1 MAALIRKDQAERYI
15 EKYEKSKAAGDARAQ
30 ISYCSKLAF
39 VFSHFSMY
47 EYAADW
53 AKSGLKEC
61 AIHQINDL
69 IPQLRLQLLETFSS
83 VCNDTQSDKLFCT
96 TEFEKR
102 IVELQEYEG
111 VFSYLESARIHLLR
125 AEKQIREGN
134 YQEAAL
140 HLDQAESD
148 LSLYHIVADTK
159 GIDRVC
165 ALGCRSKISY
175 EKAKILIREKD
186 YDGALSHLQNALAYA
201 REIGSDQYQTQIN
214 KDLSFIYETT
224 KDYKSSLKHLENV
237 SYHKKKMIKDQS
249 IMALVQKRYSKL
261 REKTRIYEKHYA
273 DIDNI
278 YTICQK
284 INSRLEYDQIVEVL
298 YAEAGKLFNLD
309 ILLLAEYDDETSRI
323 KRAVYVEKGHTKYVQ
338 GFVTGDG
345 ATIGEY
351 TLKNKKSIL
360 INDRDLE
367 YYKYT
372 NPEKANLIAGRPYP
386 QSLVYSPLF
395 VGERLTGYI
404 SIQSYNKN
412 AYKKED
418 IYKLE
423 TLAAYLSIA
432 LENSAL
438 YHKIEYSSSHD
449 FLTGLSSRKEIFEKG
464 RKKYYEC
471 IRTGG
476 NFSIIMTDIDY
487 LKKINDTY
495 GHRTGD
501 QLLIEVAHIIKLNSR
516 TGDISARY
524 GGEEF
529 LILLPY
535 TDLEVALK
543 VAENI
548 RKQFENHIIQTTSG
562 HNISFTASFGVY
574 QYDPREIQEFEY
586 GLRAADQALYQAK
599 RSGRNQT
606 SHIKS

>member
-30 ISYCSKLAF
+30 IGYCSKLAF

-61 AIHQINDL
+61 AKHQIKDFV
-69 IPQLRLQLLETFSS
+69 PQLRLQLLETFS
-83 VCNDTQSDKLFCT
+83 TK
-96 TEFEKR
+96 EFEKR
-102 IVELQEYEG
+102 IAELQEYEA
-111 VFSYLESARIHLLR
+111 VFSSLELARMHLLR
-125 AEKQIREGN
+125 VEEQIRKDN
-134 YQEAAL
+134 YKDSAL
-140 HLDQAESD
+140 HLKAAESE
-148 LSLYHIVADTK
+148 LGSYHAIAETK
-159 GIDRVC
+159 GIDLVC
-165 ALGCRSKISY
+165 ILGCRSKISY
-175 EKAKILIREKD
+175 EKAKILIKEEK
-186 YDGALSHLQNALAYA
+186 YDQAVIELEKALAYA
-201 REIGSDQYQTQIN
+201 REIGSDQYQAHIN
-214 KDLSFIYETT
+214 KDLSFIYETK
-224 KDYKSSLKHLENV
+224 KDYKNSLKHLENM
-237 SYHKKKMIKDQS
+237 SYHKKKLIKDQS
-249 IMALVQKRYSKL
+249 IMTLVQKRYSKI
-261 REKTRIYEKHYA
+261 REKTNIYEKHYA

-284 INSRLEYDQIVEVL
+284 INSRLEYDQIVEML

-345 ATIGEY
+345 ATIGEH

-360 INDRDLE
+360 INDRDRE
-367 YYKYT
+367 YHRYAD
-372 NPEKANLIAGRPYP
+372 PEKISIKTEESYP
-386 QSLVYSPLF
+386 QSMVYSPLF
-395 VGERLTGYI
+395 IGEKLTGYI

-418 IYKLE
+418 TYKLE

-471 IRTGG
+471 IRTGSD
-476 NFSIIMTDIDY
+476 FSIIMTDIDY

-516 TGDISARY
+516 TIDISARY

-535 TDLEVALK
+535 TDLEGALQ
-543 VAENI
+543 VAERI

-562 HNISFTASFGVY
+562 HKISFTASFGVY
-574 QYDPREIQEFEY
+574 QYDPKEIQEFEY

-606 SHIKS
+606 SHVKP